1 MLNIRLKDLL
11 VKSFEV
17 RPTTVAT
24 TEISSYIPI
33 FFVADLVFIWSYLT
47 KTEYEKFP
55 FEIQQVGSVLEIPLK
70 DSDRFWEVRP
80 SILQRSLEELDSLGI
95 THTNFYF
102 MKKGVSYDGN
112 KQIQIRERGESFS
125 EWIAFSLAAS
135 PED

>member
-1 MLNIRLKDLL
+1 MLNIRLRDLL

-17 RPTTVAT
+17 RPTTVST

-33 FFVADLVFIWSYLT
+33 FFVADMIFIWSYFT